1 MDYLV
6 KAEEVKMVHKL
17 KWIIILILSKFF
29 GENIKVKYF
38 RKSGLIIGGGCRIY
52 SDIVTSEPFLIE
64 IGENVTIST
73 DVTFV
78 THDNSIIKVNKEL
91 PNLYG
96 KIRIGNNCFIG
107 ERAILMYGVSIPN
120 NTIVAAGSVVTKSIS
135 EERVILGGN
144 PAKEISTWDKFYD
157 KNKNKGISKFKIK
170 EIYDQEEK
178 LVRR

>member
-1 MDYLV
+1 
-6 KAEEVKMVHKL
+6 
-17 KWIIILILSKFF
+17 
-29 GENIKVKYF
+29 
-38 RKSGLIIGGGCRIY
+38 
-52 SDIVTSEPFLIE
+52 
-64 IGENVTIST
+64 
-73 DVTFV
+73 
-78 THDNSIIKVNKEL
+78 
-91 PNLYG
+91 
-96 KIRIGNNCFIG
+96 
-107 ERAILMYGVSIPN
+107 MYGVSIPN

>member
-1 MDYLV
+1 MT
-6 KAEEVKMVHKL
+6 EEEKMIHKL
-17 KWIIILILSKFF
+17 RWIIISILSKFF
-29 GENIKVKYF
+29 GEDIKVKYL
-38 RKSGLIIGGGCRIY
+38 RKSGLTIGGCRIY

-78 THDNSIIKVNKEL
+78 THDNSIIKINKEL

-144 PAKEISTWDKFYD
+144 PAKVISTWDKFYD
-157 KNKNKGISKFKIK
+157 KNKKKGISKYKIK
-170 EIYDQEEK
+170 EIYDQEER

>member
-1 MDYLV
+1 M
-6 KAEEVKMVHKL
+6 
-17 KWIIILILSKFF
+17 
-29 GENIKVKYF
+29 
-38 RKSGLIIGGGCRIY
+38 
-52 SDIVTSEPFLIE
+52 
-64 IGENVTIST
+64 
-73 DVTFV
+73 
-78 THDNSIIKVNKEL
+78 
-91 PNLYG
+91 YG

-144 PAKEISTWDKFYD
+144 PAKVISTWDKFYD

>member
-1 MDYLV
+1 MT
-6 KAEEVKMVHKL
+6 EEEKMIHKL

-29 GENIKVKYF
+29 GEDIKVKYL
-38 RKSGLIIGGGCRIY
+38 RKSGLTIKEGCRIY

-78 THDNSIIKVNKEL
+78 THDNSIIKVNKDL

-120 NTIVAAGSVVTKSIS
+120 NTILAAGSVVTKSIS

-144 PAKEISTWDKFYD
+144 PAKVISTWDKFYD
-157 KNKNKGISKFKIK
+157 KNKNKGISKYKIK
-170 EIYDQEEK
+170 EIYDQEER